1 MEITVC
7 RETARAAASSAC
19 DSPRWVRRS
28 RTRFCT
34 MSRYLYLASNAE
46 EASLINGRRGA
57 LARRLS
63 GRRATAGDA
72 WTALGQHHA
81 EAADEGIGRVRQH
94 DQAED
99 AEETGERVAPP
110 GGVRAVDPGF
120 GHAQR
125 GDAAAERHHPEGG

>member
-34 MSRYLYLASNAE
+34 MSRYLYLIPSIK
-46 EASLINGRRGA
+46 EALLTNGCRGV

-63 GRRATAGDA
+63 GCRAAAGNA
-72 WTALGQHHA
+72 RPCVVA
-81 EAADEGIGRVRQH
+81 EALQRTGQPRAGIGVQDRGGQVRPVLRTVEVGLVEQR
-94 DQAED
+94 DLRPQV
-99 AEETGERVAPP
+99 T
-110 GGVRAVDPGF
+110 DPF
-120 GHAQR
+120 
-125 GDAAAERHHPEGG
+125 D